1 MVDLPDLTGEK
12 GIYMF
17 IRNKKELEDAYIFLR
32 YWESQAKTNINPE
45 FKKLYELMIIK
56 YKKDIRAYY
65 NRFSASEN
73 TYLVYANETGD
84 GYVEK
89 VKLPILGNYTKK
101 EVEELF
107 EENYFI
113 QCPNSPWD
121 CTGRPFTSRF
131 CVYKNSYG
139 EWWAYHSI
147 SLDV

>member
-1 MVDLPDLTGEK
+1 
-12 GIYMF
+12 MF
-17 IRNKKELEDAYIFLR
+17 IKNKKELEAAYIFLH
-32 YWESQAKTNINPE
+32 YWESQAKTNTNPE
-45 FKKLYELMIIK
+45 LKKIYELMIIK

-65 NRFSASEN
+65 NRFSASDN
-73 TYLVYANETGD
+73 TYLVYENETGD

-101 EVEELF
+101 EAEELF

-121 CTGRPFTSRF
+121 CTGRPFTSSF

-139 EWWAYHSI
+139 EWWAYHCI

>member
-1 MVDLPDLTGEK
+1 MVGLPDLTGEK
-12 GIYMF
+12 GIHMF
-17 IRNKKELEDAYIFLR
+17 IRNKEELEAAYTFLH
-32 YWESQAKTNINPE
+32 YWESQAKININPE

-113 QCPNSPWD
+113 HCPDFPWD
-121 CTGRPFTSRF
+121 CTGKPFTSSF

-139 EWWAYHSI
+139 EWWAYHCI

>member
-1 MVDLPDLTGEK
+1 MYITCK
-12 GIYMF
+12 
-17 IRNKKELEDAYIFLR
+17 RELEAAYQLLH
-32 YWESQAKTNINPE
+32 YYENQLKSNHNPE
-45 FKKLYELMIIK
+45 FNSIYEKMILK
-56 YKKDIRAYY
+56 YKKDIRTYY
-65 NRFSASEN
+65 NRLSASDN

-121 CTGRPFTSRF
+121 CTGRPFTSYF
-131 CVYKNSYG
+131 LVYKNSYG

>member
-12 GIYMF
+12 GNYMY
-17 IRNKKELEDAYIFLR
+17 ITCKRELEAAYHLLH
-32 YWESQAKTNINPE
+32 YWENQLKSNHNPE
-45 FKKLYELMIIK
+45 FNSIYEKMILK
-56 YKKDIRAYY
+56 YKKDIRTYY
-65 NRFSASEN
+65 NRFPASDN

-84 GYVEK
+84 GFVEK

-121 CTGRPFTSRF
+121 CTGKPFTSYF
-131 CVYKNSYG
+131 LVYKNSYG
-139 EWWAYHSI
+139 EWWAYHAV

>member
-1 MVDLPDLTGEK
+1 MWLDRQSKITKIILFIPFWGFLVSA
-12 GIYMF
+12 IY
-17 IRNKKELEDAYIFLR
+17 RVASY
-32 YWESQAKTNINPE
+32 
-45 FKKLYELMIIK
+45 IK

-65 NRFSASEN
+65 NRFSASDN

-84 GYVEK
+84 GYIEK

-121 CTGRPFTSRF
+121 CTGRPFTSYF
-131 CVYKNSYG
+131 LVYKNSYG
-139 EWWAYHSI
+139 EWWAYHVI